1 MRSGDVFFYRGDY
14 YGDVGF
20 ISGSKASSR
29 RRLSDDEGSP
39 VQMISSENVL
49 DLRFVALVI
58 YAVPVVAA
66 ANFITIIGKS
76 NVTATSGFVGYVLD
90 S

>member
-1 MRSGDVFFYRGDY
+1 M
-14 YGDVGF
+14 
-20 ISGSKASSR
+20 
-29 RRLSDDEGSP
+29 
-39 VQMISSENVL
+39 QMISSENVL

-58 YAVPVVAA
+58 PAVPVVVAAA

-76 NVTATSGFVGYVLD
+76 NVTAANGFVGYVLG